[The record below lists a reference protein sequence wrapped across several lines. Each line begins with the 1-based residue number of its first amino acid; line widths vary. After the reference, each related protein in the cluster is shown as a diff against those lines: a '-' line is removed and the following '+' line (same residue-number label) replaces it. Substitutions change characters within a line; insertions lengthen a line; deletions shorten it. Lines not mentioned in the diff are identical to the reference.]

1 MSGNDQVKSI
11 YNTATVAAS
20 FLKGATNV
28 SDAVLGPN
36 APYKR
41 LLGEALLNGKGKN
54 GRRSILGH
62 IRARRLPFRKGSSGL
77 SGNSSF
83 QDIYAAQDGKEY
95 FENGMAD
102 ERKSFMVLSY
112 INDDLLNDIDPE
124 SCGGNTPRD
133 EDTSNIKRLTYGDQ
147 VMEEYREP
155 EPSLFEG
162 FQATIAGGYDH
173 STEHRTSP
181 DANSSVKLLQEGE
194 SHNLDLGFPVNMQL
208 PDDMSPEDITNA
220 TSQDFLEKLYRKI
233 NQKMN
238 LLEINKKL
246 ASSEI
251 KELDE
256 KIRQLKFR
264 RDLMFNR
271 IASLEENEIFLE
283 NNMNLIR
290 DRVSSL
296 REAEIEG
303 EDVNDSRSPFKRRG
317 SVIVSRDVSHIS
329 PAELEANDLRLSR
342 RPSFT
347 LDTSVRDDVHRTNG
361 AFSNPLQKFFQPRN
375 KKYRKTYPTLQQYY
389 TRGSEISAIEK
400 AHKYSISALDFDI
413 PFGTLC
419 TAGLRDHSIKIW
431 DLSQNK
437 QVGEMSDHSGP
448 ITCLEM
454 GYEYNMLATGSKDST
469 LKLWDLGVAVRVY
482 QEKLASLWERS
493 DDLGATDSRNIPDLS
508 GVVSSLTIDTP
519 FSDDTTLVTP
529 LIHSFE
535 SHLDEVTSLS
545 INSSHLISA
554 SQDRTVRNWDL
565 HTGNCVQI
573 IDLNLPSIINS
584 TDVNIREFP
593 DMNIPTTGALQ
604 SYDVALATGT
614 RDGVIRL
621 WDLRSGE
628 VVRAFDGHALP
639 VTCLK
644 FDSRN
649 IISGSLDKSIK
660 IWDLRMGS
668 LFEAFVF
675 ESPVLDLDFDEKK
688 IVVATNEESV
698 KVFDREEGRHW
709 SYGSG
714 IAGGSLVRVVSYK
727 NGYLVNGRS
736 SGDIQIVAV

>member
-112 INDDLLNDIDPE
+112 INDDLLNDIGPE
-124 SCGGNTPRD
+124 SGGGNTPRD

-181 DANSSVKLLQEGE
+181 DANGSVKLLQEGE

-329 PAELEANDLRLSR
+329 PAELEANDLGLSR

-375 KKYRKTYPTLQQYY
+375 KKYRKTHPTLQQYY